1 MSPRAPRPRRQRSAT
16 EALLSIVLVL
26 ESLLIFFL
34 TLVVFSLGVLEP
46 FPAFLGGAVFF
57 VILLLTSR
65 LVRFRAGVWFGFV
78 LQALLI
84 LTGIAV
90 PLMYAIGAGF
100 AALWIYCFV
109 TGTRLDRRN
118 TRPTT
123 TEPEEPK

>member
-1 MSPRAPRPRRQRSAT
+1 MSPRTPRPKRQRSAT
-16 EALLSIVLVL
+16 ESLLSIVLVL

-46 FPAFLGGAVFF
+46 LPAFAGGAVFF
-57 VILLLTSR
+57 VVLLLASR
-65 LVRFRAGVWFGFV
+65 LVRYRFGVWFGFA

-90 PLMYAIGAGF
+90 PLMYVIGAGF

-109 TGTRLDRRN
+109 TGDRLDRRN
-118 TRPTT
+118 ARPTT